1 MMLAKVVGS
10 LVSTMKHACYEN
22 KKIMLVKP
30 ISPDQRFGKGV
41 MVAVDLVGAGRGD
54 VVLVASE
61 GRAAQELL
69 HMPARMPLRSII
81 VAIVDKINDAEL

>member
-1 MMLAKVVGS
+1 MTLAKVVGS
-10 LVSTMKHACYEN
+10 VVSTMKHDCYEN

-30 ISPDQRFGKGV
+30 VSPEQKAGKGV

-54 VVLVASE
+54 VVLISSE

-69 HMPARMPLRSII
+69 HMPERMPLRSII
-81 VAIVDKINDAEL
+81 VAIVDNINNVEL

>member
-1 MMLAKVVGS
+1 
-10 LVSTMKHACYEN
+10 
-22 KKIMLVKP
+22 
-30 ISPDQRFGKGV
+30 

-69 HMPARMPLRSII
+69 HMPARMPMRSII
-81 VAIVDKINDAEL
+81 VAIVDKISDVEL